1 MTNPIRQKKVDRE
14 YLKREK
20 VGFVT
25 NILNSFKHLNAHIEA
40 YVANRIWVFTRSNCI
55 WVFIWQLKNNSDI
68 LRGVI
73 PIITVKAFINEKRF
87 TFLKV

>member
-40 YVANRIWVFTRSNCI
+40 YVANRI
-55 WVFIWQLKNNSDI
+55 
-68 LRGVI
+68 
-73 PIITVKAFINEKRF
+73 
-87 TFLKV
+87 